1 MEDKA
6 VRVVS
11 ELAPEGTVEM
21 IRLKSIGFSGA
32 NWEALSPVN
41 TSSKDLPFRRSR

>member
-6 VRVVS
+6 EGVVS
-11 ELAPEGTVEM
+11 ELATGGTVEM
-21 IRLKSIGFSGA
+21 IRLKSMGFSGA

-41 TSSKDLPFRRSR
+41 ISSKDLPFRRSR